1 MKNITKTI
9 ILAVVVAALAVLLL
23 VGCQNRSDKENFQTP
38 SEEIKIHTPAPIDT
52 SAMDEEFYKRMWEF
66 EALHPSSPSDK

>member
-1 MKNITKTI
+1 MNRKTKLFTI
-9 ILAVVVAALAVLLL
+9 MVAMTALLL
-23 VGCQNRSDKENFQTP
+23 AGCQNKSDKENFQTP
-38 SEEIKIHTPAPIDT
+38 SEEIKIHMPAPIDT

>member
-1 MKNITKTI
+1 MNRKATVI
-9 ILAVVVAALAVLLL
+9 ILTTVVAVLATLLL
-23 VGCQNRSDKENFQTP
+23 TGCEKSNALKTLQTKP
-38 SEEIKIHTPAPIDT
+38 EIHIPASIDT